1 MQQLSQVPQMA
12 EDGIQVGKIPRQ
24 LLAPFKNYI
33 LKIIW
38 VTFAKFGSDPS
49 TPWEKTPGTCEIG
62 LSQSSTGVKEVK
74 QKK

>member
-49 TPWEKTPGTCEIG
+49 TPWDKP
-62 LSQSSTGVKEVK
+62 LAHVKFDCLNLQQEGRK
-74 QKK
+74 